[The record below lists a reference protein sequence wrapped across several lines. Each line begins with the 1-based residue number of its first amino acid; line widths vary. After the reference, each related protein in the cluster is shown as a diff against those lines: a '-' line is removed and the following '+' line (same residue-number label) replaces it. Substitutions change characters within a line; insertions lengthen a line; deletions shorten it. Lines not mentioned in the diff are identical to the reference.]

1 MGSATKNVRLIHED
15 KMIDVCLEY
24 GITPKGAVMLP
35 SMIEKIAK
43 QMKMP
48 VVTILDHAMTNKELG
63 DLLPAFVREWQRN
76 MKSRRKAHEGKDS
89 NP

>member
-1 MGSATKNVRLIHED
+1 MASATKNVRLINED

-63 DLLPAFVREWQRN
+63 DFIASVCERVAKEYEEQK
-76 MKSRRKAHEGKDS
+76 KSA
-89 NP
+89 